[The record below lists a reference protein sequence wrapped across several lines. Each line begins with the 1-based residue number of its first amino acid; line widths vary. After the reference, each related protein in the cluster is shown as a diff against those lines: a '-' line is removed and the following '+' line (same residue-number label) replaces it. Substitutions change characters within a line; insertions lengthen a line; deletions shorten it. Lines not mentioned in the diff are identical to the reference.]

1 MTAVQKD
8 NSTGDAKI
16 RFRRAVLHEAP
27 PAPLVLETHG
37 GFGRIFE
44 RTWFKAAGGLVMEK
58 VEEKAEAL
66 ARQRQTWRVY
76 QGDSLKLIQAG
87 VARDMRFDI
96 VDLDPY
102 GSPVEYLD
110 ALASSGREWPDRWQL
125 VVNDGLRKRLRL
137 GVAWSTPRMRA
148 YVLRH
153 GNNLYP
159 VYLTLAREIVEE
171 FAASIGFAVV
181 GWHCYATGEWGEMT
195 HYWAKLERLPAVVA
209 GPAPG
214 AGRAPAGGAPGGA
227 GSGKDPG
234 KGGKAG
240 KGKPAGAG

>member
-8 NSTGDAKI
+8 NSTGHAKI
-16 RFRRAVLHEAP
+16 RLRRAVLHAAP
-27 PAPLVLETHG
+27 PAPIVLETHG

-44 RTWFKAAGGLVMEK
+44 RTWFKASTGVVMEK

-66 ARQRQTWRVY
+66 AVQRPTWRVY
-76 QGDSLKLIQAG
+76 QADSLKLIQAG
-87 VARDMRFDI
+87 IARDLAFDI

-110 ALASSGREWPDRWQL
+110 ALAASDRIWPDRWQL

-137 GVAWSTPRMRA
+137 GVAWSTPRMRP

-159 VYLTLAREIVEE
+159 VYLKLAREIVEE
-171 FAASIGFAVV
+171 FAEKIGFEVV
-181 GWHCYATGEWGEMT
+181 GWHCYATGELGDMT
-195 HYWAKLERLPAVVA
+195 HYWAKLARRQSQNEKKPARAGKVQPVA
-209 GPAPG
+209 GV
-214 AGRAPAGGAPGGA
+214 GG
-227 GSGKDPG
+227 
-234 KGGKAG
+234 
-240 KGKPAGAG
+240 